1 MKKILVFLIAK
12 ISILGC
18 LKADDA
24 DYSKN
29 QVVESFIELFPNE
42 KDALSTAVQENQIES
57 NALTAPLRRIYPDFA
72 KALMSAAD
80 DPSVGIDQLSKLSNT
95 EDNFLEAESLYY
107 LSRLLIGE
115 GRYEE
120 SLPNLEKIRIK
131 LKNNTLR
138 YGEVLYYKGLCYS
151 NMLQRTAA
159 SDSLNDFVD
168 NFPDESPRL
177 IGAALD
183 IIASLERVNRGS
195 IDDVATHM
203 EFSRRKLDL
212 EDVGENT
219 QVAQG
224 KIVEMLDELIKRAE
238 EQENPPPPNPNS
250 SPSQGNSSGQAG
262 NGQGNGQNNSQQGNP
277 NAQTPPRVVRR
288 VRGAAES
295 AWDDLRKRDRGA
307 EALGAL
313 KSKYPARYKIL
324 VEQYYRSVQGSSE
337 D

>member
-12 ISILGC
+12 FSILGC

-42 KDALSTAVQENQIES
+42 KDALSTALQENLIES

-72 KALMSAAD
+72 KELMSAAD
-80 DPSVGIDQLSKLSNT
+80 DTSVGIDQLSKLSNT

-324 VEQYYRSVQGSSE
+324 VEQYYRSVQGATE